1 MFEAIHGSAP
11 RRAGQNVANPSGLFQ
26 GAVLMLVH
34 IGQHDVAE
42 KVQNA
47 WLRTIEDG
55 IHTYDIFVE
64 GQSKQKVGAKE
75 FAEAVIARIG
85 QNPQTL
91 KAVHY
96 STKPAAAPVARA
108 ARPAPKK
115 ELVGVDVYVAWAS
128 KNANELAAKIGR
140 ASGDG
145 LKLELIANRGMKVW
159 PEGSPDTFCTDS
171 FRCRFVANA
180 GPTATPKQVIALQE
194 RVIGLGLEVAMTENL
209 RNYDGKPGFTLA
221 QGQ

>member
-1 MFEAIHGSAP
+1 M
-11 RRAGQNVANPSGLFQ
+11 
-26 GAVLMLVH
+26 
-34 IGQHDVAE
+34 
-42 KVQNA
+42 
-47 WLRTIEDG
+47 EDG

-64 GQSKQKVGAKE
+64 GKSKQKVGTKE

-85 QNPQTL
+85 QKPQTL

-96 STKPAAAPVARA
+96 ATKPAAAPVTRA

-115 ELVGVDVYVAWAS
+115 DLVGVDVYVEWAS
-128 KNANELAAKIGR
+128 KNANDLAEKIGK

-159 PEGSPDTFCTDS
+159 PDGSPDTFCTES
-171 FRCRFVANA
+171 FRCRFVANP
-180 GPTATPKQVIALQE
+180 GPTATPKQILALQE
-194 RVIGLGLEVAMTENL
+194 RVIGLGLEVAMAVSL

>member
-1 MFEAIHGSAP
+1 
-11 RRAGQNVANPSGLFQ
+11 
-26 GAVLMLVH
+26 MLVH

-47 WLRTIEDG
+47 WLRTMEDG

-64 GQSKQKVGAKE
+64 GKSKQKVGTKE

-85 QNPQTL
+85 QKPQTL

-96 STKPAAAPVARA
+96 ATKPAAAAVTRA
-108 ARPAPKK
+108 TRPAPKK
-115 ELVGVDVYVAWAS
+115 DLVGVDIYVEWAS
-128 KNANELAAKIGR
+128 KNANDLAAKIGQ

-159 PEGSPDTFCTDS
+159 PDGSPDTFCTDS
-171 FRCRFVANA
+171 FRCRFVADP
-180 GPTATPKQVIALQE
+180 GPAVTQKQVIALQE
-194 RVIGLGLEVAMTENL
+194 RVAGLGLEVAMAVSL
-209 RNYDGKPGFTLA
+209 RNYDGKSGFTLA